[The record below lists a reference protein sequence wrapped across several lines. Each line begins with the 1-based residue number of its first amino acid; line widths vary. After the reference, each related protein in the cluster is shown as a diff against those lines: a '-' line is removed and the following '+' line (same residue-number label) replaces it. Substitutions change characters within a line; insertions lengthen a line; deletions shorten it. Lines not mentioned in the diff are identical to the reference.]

1 MKLITKFSIFL
12 LMVLGTT
19 ITSCSDDGKDGKD
32 GLNGTNGE
40 PGTANVIYSNWLN
53 RPDGVEATIDGT
65 TGMVYSYSV
74 PQITN
79 EILNSGAILVYLQ
92 FGSGEIFPLA
102 YTSRAGGIVNTV
114 EAVPSVGNLK
124 ILRYR
129 HDGMTPAIQ
138 LGFTVK
144 IRYIIIPGGAPVPL
158 ARQMNYKERSYED
171 VCESLGIPK

>member
-1 MKLITKFSIFL
+1 MKLTTKLSIFL
-12 LMVLGTT
+12 VMVLGAS
-19 ITSCSDDGKDGKD
+19 IISCSGDGKDGEN

-40 PGTANVIYSNWLN
+40 PGTANVIYSSWLN
-53 RPDGVEATIDGT
+53 RPDGVEGTIDGT
-65 TGMVYSYSV
+65 TGMIYSYSV

-114 EAVPSVGNLK
+114 EAIPSVGNLK

-129 HDGMTPAIQ
+129 HDGVTPAIQ
-138 LGFTVK
+138 LGTTVR
-144 IRYIIIPGGAPVPL
+144 IRYIIIPGGAPVPV
-158 ARQMNYKERSYED
+158 ARQINYRERSYEE